1 MDQIIEMAHNKD
13 FEEILG
19 IARFLQ
25 ECIRQYMQRFLA
37 NTSEEHPLDCNIMVE
52 TNDSQGLSDA
62 HKPHILGMYQAE
74 GEGIVYLNF
83 EGDNSWYELEYFS
96 LDAQLDII
104 RAIETNGKV
113 LEIWKNRKAN

>member
-1 MDQIIEMAHNKD
+1 METNFAKLTMDQIIEMAHNKTYED
-13 FEEILG
+13 ILG

-25 ECIRQYMQRFLA
+25 ESIRQYMQRFLA

-83 EGDNSWYELEYFS
+83 EGDNSWYELEYFT
-96 LDAQLDII
+96 LDCQLDILK
-104 RAIETNGKV
+104 AIELDDKQ
-113 LEIWKNRKAN
+113 